1 MSQEN
6 VEIVRDTLE
15 RFLATGEVAWE
26 VIDEEHEIHDHD
38 MPDPGDYRGHAGFL
52 RWNEDWGAA
61 WSDWSLEPQE
71 YIDAGD
77 QVVVMVEMKAT
88 GRGSGVEIDREDA
101 LVYTLREGK
110 HVRLD
115 YFNNPQQALEAAGL
129 RE

>member
-1 MSQEN
+1 MG
-6 VEIVRDTLE
+6 R
-15 RFLATGEVAWE
+15 
-26 VIDEEHEIHDHD
+26 
-38 MPDPGDYRGHAGFL
+38 
-52 RWNEDWGAA
+52 A

-115 YFNNPQQALEAAGL
+115 YFNNRQQALEAAGL